1 MQIKKYFADH
11 FSICEA
17 LTPAQ
22 INETYEVR
30 HSVYCD
36 EFEYLAKHANGRESD
51 AYDAQSYH
59 CLVRDQATSGHVGC
73 MRLIQ
78 ARKQFNQGTLPV
90 FSQCGEAFDKRLF
103 DYTQYEPHQLGEVS
117 RLAVINSHRMRNAD
131 RRKQPNPEA
140 AQPEQRSRKNRRQH
154 SVVPLSL
161 FLGGMVLFKKMD
173 AEIVVAM
180 MEPSLGRMLRMSGIC
195 FEPVGK
201 IVDYHGPRAP
211 FILRKSMMFRELSDD
226 MLELFEHVEREMMAS
241 AAANQDENI
250 GYEKMFKA
258 VK

>member
-22 INETYEVR
+22 IDETFRVR
-30 HSVYCD
+30 HAVYCD
-36 EFEYLAKHANGRESD
+36 EFEYLSKHSDGRERD
-51 AYDAQSYH
+51 AYDSQSYH
-59 CLVRDQATSGHVGC
+59 CLVRDQVSKNHIGC

-78 ARKQFNQGTLPV
+78 ARQSLNDGTLPV
-90 FSQCGEAFDKRLF
+90 FSQCAEAFDKRLF
-103 DYTQYEPHQLGEVS
+103 DFTQYEPHQLGEVS

-131 RRKQPNPEA
+131 RRKPVPSEPG
-140 AQPEQRSRKNRRQH
+140 QPEQRTRKNRRQH

-211 FILRKSMMFRELSDD
+211 FILRKSLMFKELSED
-226 MLELFEHVEREMMAS
+226 MLGLFEHVEREMSSS
-241 AAANQDENI
+241 AAADQDQDV
-250 GYEKMFKA
+250 GFEKLLR
-258 VK
+258 VSR